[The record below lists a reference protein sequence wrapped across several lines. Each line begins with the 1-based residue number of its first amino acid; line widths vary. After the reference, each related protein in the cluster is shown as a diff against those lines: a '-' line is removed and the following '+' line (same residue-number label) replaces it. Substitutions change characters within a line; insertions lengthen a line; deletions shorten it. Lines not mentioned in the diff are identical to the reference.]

1 MRFAI
6 AAVPALMVSASLGA
20 QTATDLS
27 TATPVTG
34 AWTYSATPDGSEAVF
49 SNASFPQL
57 WVHCTHATRRVSIAK
72 SATAATPFI
81 NVWTSS
87 VTRNV
92 ASSFNPGT
100 GRLTIELAPF
110 DPLLD
115 AISSSR
121 GRIGFTVGNQP
132 TLVVPAWAEAVHV
145 IEDCRA

>member
-6 AAVPALMVSASLGA
+6 AAVLALTGASSISAQARS
-20 QTATDLS
+20 DLS
-27 TATPVTG
+27 TATPVSG
-34 AWTYSATPDGSEAVF
+34 AWTYSATSDGSEAVF
-49 SNASFPQL
+49 SNAAFPQL
-57 WVHCTHATRRVSIAK
+57 WVHCTRATRRVSIAK
-72 SATAATPFI
+72 SATAAAPFI

-87 VTRNV
+87 LTQSL
-92 ASSFNPGT
+92 ASSFNPST

-121 GRIGFTVGNQP
+121 GRIGFTVGTQP
-132 TLVVPAWAEAVHV
+132 ALVVPAGAEATHV